1 FSSSAWYF
9 FTARFLTGAGIGE
22 EYAAVN
28 SAIDELSPARMRG
41 RIDLVIN
48 GSYWL
53 GAAGGAATTLFF
65 LDTDILPKMVGWR
78 LAFAVGMVLAVFVF
92 VVRKNVPESPR
103 WLFIHG
109 RNDEAERIV

>member
-1 FSSSAWYF
+1 LILYLVATVATAFSFSAWYF
-9 FTARFLTGAGIGE
+9 FLVRFLTVAGIGG

-28 SAIDELSPARMRG
+28 SALDELIPARMRG
-41 RIDLVIN
+41 RIDLIIN

-92 VVRKNVPESPR
+92 IVRKNVPESPR
-103 WLFIHG
+103 WLF
-109 RNDEAERIV
+109 